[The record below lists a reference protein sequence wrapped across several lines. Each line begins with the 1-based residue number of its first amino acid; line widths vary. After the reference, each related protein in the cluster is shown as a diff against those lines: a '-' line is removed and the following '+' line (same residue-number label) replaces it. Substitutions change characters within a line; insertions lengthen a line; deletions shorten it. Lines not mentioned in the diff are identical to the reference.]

1 MSELK
6 IESNIPLQRPYNTSH
21 KKKYVKIFEK
31 MKFGDSL
38 FFKEK
43 KDYISFASSLRDYVG
58 RNYDLYPDILYY
70 KSQFHDD
77 RGLEKSQELSLSIQ
91 YVYGRNVGNGYR
103 VWLLDGKEMLIK
115 KYKKNPFWKDIE
127 FYVK

>member
-6 IESNIPLQRPYNTSH
+6 IESNIPLQRPNNTSH
-21 KKKYVKIFEK
+21 KKKYVEIFEK
-31 MKFGDSL
+31 MKFGDSV
-38 FFKEK
+38 FFQEK

-58 RNYDLYPDILYY
+58 KNHHLYPNTLYY
-70 KSQFHDD
+70 KHQFHKD
-77 RGLEKSQELSLSIQ
+77 RGLEESQTTVQ

-115 KYKKNPFWKDIE
+115 KDKKNPFWKDKKY
-127 FYVK
+127 YVK